1 MAAAIKLGK
10 MWYVKQQESEIFLS
24 KEKLQTRFDAED
36 SISRPQPAFLLRAME
51 KIEKWATEKPE
62 AFPEIMQKIRELYSY
77 VMSTNN
83 RAKVPLDKEL
93 EMLRIYIELE
103 GQGLHEDIKITMEL
117 PDCPTGKKITP
128 LLILS
133 MAENSF
139 NQLSLLDAKSKTI
152 DFKAAISESNFEMEI
167 SWSKPDDTSAM
178 TRESGVFL
186 AKINRYLNLIYPNG
200 NNLKMIIRPCLL
212 LMQLK
217 INLDRSVN

>member
-152 DFKAAISESNFEMEI
+152 DFKAAISESNFEI
-167 SWSKPDDTSAM
+167 PKQVQDDS
-178 TRESGVFL
+178 
-186 AKINRYLNLIYPNG
+186 
-200 NNLKMIIRPCLL
+200 
-212 LMQLK
+212 
-217 INLDRSVN
+217 